1 MQKIFYSLILLTLA
15 LSCSDKYKSI
25 YQSAPGP
32 TLYFNADTIKVRE
45 RDFLNIMGTGV
56 LYLFSSPALHQM
68 NVTYNDTSG
77 GKVHFKYRN
86 SLLVDSRPVIVAGDS
101 TAVYVSCDLP
111 GIYSI
116 DLFLTDQLGK
126 TTSRQ
131 LIVQCFADQ
140 QIKTSL
146 TARLIDSSQ
155 VDNWAYEF
163 DGSGCLK
170 PDGKIVA
177 YHFTVN
183 GNEMHTNVPYFFW
196 TFHSRG
202 EQTVSLYATD
212 DLLKL
217 SDTTTI
223 KIIIP

>member
-1 MQKIFYSLILLTLA
+1 MQKIFYSLILFMLLF
-15 LSCSDKYKSI
+15 SCSDKYKSI

-32 TLYFNADTIKVRE
+32 VLYFNADTVKVRE
-45 RDFLNIMGTGV
+45 RDFLNKVGTGV
-56 LYLFSSPALHQM
+56 LHLYSSPASHQM

-77 GKVHFKYRN
+77 KVHFMYRGA
-86 SLLVDSRPVIVAGDS
+86 LLVDSRPVIVAGDS
-101 TAVYVSCDLP
+101 TALYVSCDLP
-111 GIYSI
+111 GIYSVDMYLI
-116 DLFLTDQLGK
+116 DQLGK

-146 TARLIDSSQ
+146 TAKLIDSSI
-155 VDNWAYEF
+155 VDNWAYQF
-163 DGSGCLK
+163 DAPCIK
-170 PDGKIVA
+170 PDGQIVA
-177 YHFTVN
+177 YHFTIN

-202 EQTVSLYATD
+202 EQTVSVYATD

-217 SDTTTI
+217 SDTTII
-223 KIIIP
+223 KILIP

>member
-1 MQKIFYSLILLTLA
+1 MLY
-15 LSCSDKYKSI
+15 SCSDKYAAM
-25 YQSAPGP
+25 YRLAPGP
-32 TLYFNADTIKVRE
+32 TLYFNTDTITVRE
-45 RDFLNIMGTGV
+45 RDFLNINAGGV
-56 LYLFSSPALHQM
+56 LWLFSTPASHQM
-68 NVTYNDTSG
+68 NVQYSDTSG
-77 GKVHFKYRN
+77 GKVHFKYRG

-101 TAVYVSCDLP
+101 TGLFVSCDLP

-116 DLFLTDQLGK
+116 DLYLTDQLGK

-131 LIVQCFADQ
+131 LIINCTADL

-146 TARLIDSSQ
+146 TAKLIDSSI
-155 VDNWAYEF
+155 VDNWAYQF
-163 DGSGCLK
+163 DAPCYK
-170 PDGKIVA
+170 PDGQIVA

-196 TFHSRG
+196 TFHTRG
-202 EQTVSLYATD
+202 EQTVSVYATD

-223 KIIIP
+223 KILIP

>member
-1 MQKIFYSLILLTLA
+1 MKKLLAILVLFSA
-15 LSCSDKYKSI
+15 CSDKYDAL
-25 YQSAPGP
+25 YRYAPGP
-32 TLYFNADTIKVRE
+32 ALFFNSDTITVRE
-45 RDFLNIMGTGV
+45 RDFLNINGTGK
-56 LYLFSSPALHQM
+56 LLLFSTPAAHQM
-68 NVTYNDTSG
+68 NIQYSDTS
-77 GKVHFKYRN
+77 GKVHFMYRGV
-86 SLLVDSRPVIVAGDS
+86 LLVDSRPVIVAGDS
-101 TAVYVSCDLP
+101 TAVYVSCDQP
-111 GIYSI
+111 GIYGV
-116 DLFLTDQLGK
+116 DFYLTDQLGK

-131 LIVQCFADQ
+131 LIVVCTANQK
-140 QIKTSL
+140 IKTALS
-146 TARLIDSSQ
+146 ARLIDSSV

-163 DGSGCLK
+163 DGSGCIK

-212 DLLKL
+212 DLLQL

-223 KIIIP
+223 KIQIP